1 MIVAVATFVI
11 FSLMGLNYAV
21 LLSVI
26 TGLSVLIPYAGAT
39 VVAMPVAMVAYLQW
53 GMSQECLLAILV
65 YGVIQFID
73 GNVLA
78 PVLLGDAVKLHPV
91 AIIVAILFFGNI
103 WGFWGAFFAIP
114 LATVMNA
121 VINAWPTTPAVIDNT
136 PEGSV

>member
-1 MIVAVATFVI
+1 M
-11 FSLMGLNYAV
+11 
-21 LLSVI
+21 
-26 TGLSVLIPYAGAT
+26 LIPYVGVT
-39 VVAMPVAMVAYLQW
+39 MVTLPVAMVSYLQW
-53 GMSQECLLAILV
+53 GVSQECLLAILA

-114 LATVMNA
+114 LAMVVNA
-121 VINAWPTTPAVIDNT
+121 VINAWPATPAVIDNA
-136 PEGSV
+136 PEGAA